1 VTFVGAVPQ
10 NEVQRY
16 LWAADV
22 FLSVNELSNVGNP
35 LLEAMV
41 AGRCV
46 LTLDEGDTRDL
57 IHDGETGVLLQS
69 GEPEAIANALAGLA
83 RDPDQRRRLG
93 TAARRM
99 AERAFW
105 SWEQRMD
112 AEIDAVEQLVA
123 DRMPHGGHG

>member
-1 VTFVGAVPQ
+1 D
-10 NEVQRY
+10 VQRY

-46 LTLDEGDTRDL
+46 LTIDEGDTRDL
-57 IHDGETGVLLQS
+57 VRDGETGVLLQS
-69 GEPEAIANALAGLA
+69 GEPQAIAAALSKLA
-83 RDPDQRRRLG
+83 QDPSRRRRLG
-93 TAARRM
+93 AGARRL

-105 SWEQRMD
+105 SWDQRMD
-112 AEIDAVEQLVA
+112 AEVDAVEQLVFN
-123 DRMPHGGHG
+123 RMPHGGHG